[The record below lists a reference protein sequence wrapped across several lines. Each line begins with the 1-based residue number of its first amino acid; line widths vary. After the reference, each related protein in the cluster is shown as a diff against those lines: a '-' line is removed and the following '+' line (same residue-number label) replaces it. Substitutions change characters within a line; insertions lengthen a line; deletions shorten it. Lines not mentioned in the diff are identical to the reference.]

1 MADNV
6 LATPPKKQRERY
18 RPELLK
24 ILDDYAAR
32 VANDF
37 TSGLDRSAQGF
48 GEMVDDGNYLTGV
61 PRLALGGLQWMGS
74 PVSAAVSP
82 ILGPVLQPVGEAV
95 DTYVGQ
101 PVERA
106 TGYPADI
113 TNELF
118 LTGVTAGA
126 GPLLKPALKGTGNF
140 LATMGDAAE
149 AGLNRAGYTFRPPEG
164 TFFSGAGP
172 VRSKSWIAPKLG
184 DETVAVYHGTGGD
197 HANLMPQSM
206 NVLSSGSRE
215 GPIGVWT
222 TNDPRVASSFADFSA
237 RGSGANVRP
246 LAIQLKNPLELKSY
260 DEIRDLVDKFT
271 QFERP
276 GYVVGGRQI
285 RMMGDKVDYD
295 GLRAFLRDQGYD
307 GIALRQTLTDSVD
320 GQPIDQFVSLDP
332 QSVSPRFGSLLSQ
345 PVKLD
350 EAAQAADDGIIAYH
364 GSPHS
369 FDKFDMSKMGTGE
382 GNQAFG
388 NGLYFAQREG
398 TADFYRS
405 ELTDQHGTPYKVDI
419 AGKQEENPYI
429 VSAAVDAK
437 NYMNNANPSETM
449 AAFNNAMSSHKA
461 DLQEKWDRFGG
472 QLSNPDLHPV
482 TRKSLDELRDALNR
496 IDSVTPENFT
506 VTSGSKY
513 QVKIDA
519 APEDIKTYSGPSGI
533 KAKVFAEQ
541 AKREGYKGIKY
552 LDGWSRRAGSAEGAT
567 YNYVI
572 FDDKL
577 ITILKKYGIPMTAG
591 AGGAMMVSGEAMP
604 PELAAQLQGGT

>member
-126 GPLLKPALKGTGNF
+126 GPLLKPSLKGTGNF

-149 AGLNRAGYTFRPPEG
+149 AGLNRVGYTARPQAG
-164 TFFSGAGP
+164 TFFSG
-172 VRSKSWIAPKLG
+172 
-184 DETVAVYHGTGGD
+184 GG
-197 HANLMPQSM
+197 
-206 NVLSSGSRE
+206 
-215 GPIGVWT
+215 
-222 TNDPRVASSFADFSA
+222 
-237 RGSGANVRP
+237 
-246 LAIQLKNPLELKSY
+246 
-260 DEIRDLVDKFT
+260 
-271 QFERP
+271 
-276 GYVVGGRQI
+276 
-285 RMMGDKVDYD
+285 
-295 GLRAFLRDQGYD
+295 
-307 GIALRQTLTDSVD
+307 
-320 GQPIDQFVSLDP
+320 
-332 QSVSPRFGSLLSQ
+332 
-345 PVKLD
+345 PVKL
-350 EAAQAADDGIIAYH
+350 ADDEGLIAYH

-533 KAKVFAEQ
+533 KAKAFAEQ